1 MTNNRHPPQPVR
13 SRRAAA
19 ANAPPHVTRPRDGSQ
34 PRERRFLE
42 QMARRLLILLASLL
56 LAAGA
61 AGCAAVEG
69 DAQEALEI
77 LERAEQAQQDVESMT
92 FGMRMR
98 GEAAG
103 QTFTIRVDGGG
114 YVKGEDAG
122 DLEMRMIMEGPGIPP
137 TTMQMVALDGE
148 LYANLDGTW
157 QEIPG
162 GLATMGIDA
171 GDASALEEQFAGM
184 QIAHYVR
191 NVEVESGTSFLGEPV
206 TKIVGT
212 IATEDLLSAVMGG
225 ISSAG
230 GIGAS
235 GLGAGLDPSQLL
247 QGVDLDDIR
256 AVLYVS
262 DFTSLIRAAVN
273 EPVDIPQPAV
283 AA

>member
-1 MTNNRHPPQPVR
+1 
-13 SRRAAA
+13 
-19 ANAPPHVTRPRDGSQ
+19 
-34 PRERRFLE
+34 
-42 QMARRLLILLASLL
+42 MARRLLILLASLV

-114 YVKGEDAG
+114 YVKGENAG
-122 DLEMRMIMEGPGIPP
+122 DLELRMLMEGPGMPP

-148 LYANLDGTW
+148 VHANLDGTW

-162 GLATMGIDA
+162 GLATMGIE
-171 GDASALEEQFAGM
+171 GDGASGLEQQFAGL
-184 QIAHYVR
+184 QLAEYVR
-191 NVEVESGTSFLGEPV
+191 DVEVESGTSFLGEPV
-206 TKIVGT
+206 TKIAGT
-212 IATEDLLSAVMGG
+212 IATEDLVKAVMGG
-225 ISSAG
+225 LTSAG
-230 GIGAS
+230 GLGAS
-235 GLGAGLDPSQLL
+235 GLGAELDPSQLL

-256 AVLYVS
+256 AVLYIS
-262 DFTSLIRAAVN
+262 DVTSLLRAAHMEFAIQAEGQSMTFEIDMSVRSVN
-273 EPVDIPQPAV
+273 EPVEIAQPAV
-283 AA
+283 TA